1 MGSRIIRNVIGAMLC
16 VVVAIGATG
25 CHSSKGNKKISSK
38 KKAQVEAV
46 HVGKISKQQEKIV
59 KEAKSWL
66 GTPYR
71 YGACEKG
78 EGSDCSGMVLKVY
91 EKAVGMKLPRNS
103 AKQAEFCRELKG
115 KEVKVGDLAFFA
127 TGKDPK
133 KISHV
138 GIMIN
143 DTEFIHASTKKGVI
157 ISDITTPY
165 YERTFIMFGRPE

>member
-1 MGSRIIRNVIGAMLC
+1 MGITRIRRLVHLAICLFLLS
-16 VVVAIGATG
+16 VVTG
-25 CHSSKGNKKISSK
+25 CGSSKGNSKVSSK
-38 KKAQVEAV
+38 KKAQVEAI
-46 HVGKISKQQEKIV
+46 HVGKATRQQEKIV
-59 KEAKSWL
+59 KEARSWL

-91 EKAVGMKLPRNS
+91 EKTTGIKLPRNS
-103 AKQAEFCRELKG
+103 AKQAEYCRALKG
-115 KEVKVGDLAFFA
+115 KDVEVGDLAFFA
-127 TGKDPK
+127 TGKDPE

-143 DTEFIHASTKKGVI
+143 DTEFIHASTKKGVV